1 MWPLSWWLTSP
12 LGKWK
17 WSSENFFMLKPTPS
31 TPDSV
36 PLMVARA
43 APSPVLRE
51 PISHLHARL
60 PSFIS
65 SRESSE
71 SLDDM
76 FPCSFYCL
84 CLGSTSQENF
94 QKVLFLSP
102 ISLLAFALVLIKKK
116 KKKNLEKSW
125 YSMNTCLE
133 FQNLSL
139 SCWEGSVANIK
150 GSYSSSS
157 QLWCAHPWVPR
168 GHFGGCKL
176 QLYYQGVTCRPLVMT
191 LALMVQKQWS
201 KPYNNRSGYRYIPH
215 WRILS

>member
-1 MWPLSWWLTSP
+1 MPVPPRNHAACSVHLFSLSETALSPVHCPSHTSSSPMWPLSWWLISP

-102 ISLLAFALVLIKKK
+102 ISLLAFALVLIKKRK
-116 KKKNLEKSW
+116 KRK
-125 YSMNTCLE
+125 
-133 FQNLSL
+133 
-139 SCWEGSVANIK
+139 I
-150 GSYSSSS
+150 
-157 QLWCAHPWVPR
+157 
-168 GHFGGCKL
+168 
-176 QLYYQGVTCRPLVMT
+176 
-191 LALMVQKQWS
+191 
-201 KPYNNRSGYRYIPH
+201 
-215 WRILS
+215 